1 MDSLICLQLII
12 LGLKILQ
19 NAFWTITTKGS
30 VSILLSSKIRNIDTN
45 APLLAFAENQAKRNA
60 LSFRENS

>member
-12 LGLKILQ
+12 LGLKIYLLY
-19 NAFWTITTKGS
+19 NFGTITTKGS

-45 APLLAFAENQAKRNA
+45 APLLAFAENQAKN
-60 LSFRENS
+60 EI

>member
-12 LGLKILQ
+12 LGLKIYLLY
-19 NAFWTITTKGS
+19 NFGTITTKGS

-45 APLLAFAENQAKRNA
+45 APLLAFAENQAKNA
-60 LSFRENS
+60 I